1 MNNKNILNELAVIS
15 DHLEKISLESKN
27 KTIVIDLNKEEFDKM
42 YELIINKNKSIEK
55 KETNQLNINIGQVN
69 FKFNMYNA

>member
-69 FKFNMYNA
+69 FKFNMYNV